1 MSEIWLNPIPLTH
14 LVLTEGETNRGIR
27 QVWGPTGDFKQDS
40 SEANR
45 LLCMWT
51 VCLNKEQQTCFN
63 ILYSSSLTLDQYK
76 KQNRTKW
83 CKMMISESDSLP
95 LLFLTKLLIDAHLT
109 RKLPTQQ
116 YDLRQSVSAY
126 LKSTGDQ
133 EESCIMVTW
142 LAVLLWESTLK

>member
-45 LLCMWT
+45 LICMQT
-51 VCLNKEQQTCFN
+51 VCLYKENYSRIVLQQTCFN
-63 ILYSSSLTLDQYK
+63 ILYSSSLTLYK
-76 KQNRTKW
+76 YFISKEQNRTKW

-133 EESCIMVTW
+133 GEC
-142 LAVLLWESTLK
+142 